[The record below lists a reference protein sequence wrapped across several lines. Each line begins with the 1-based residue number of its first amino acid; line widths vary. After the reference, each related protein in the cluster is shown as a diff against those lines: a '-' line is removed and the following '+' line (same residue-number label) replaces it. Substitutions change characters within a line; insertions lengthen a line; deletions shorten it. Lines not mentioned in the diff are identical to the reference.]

1 MNYLTEIKK
10 LADGLMEKGIAFTF
24 HHFSEARMGYQI
36 VVKDPETQKYKW
48 DAVCHN
54 FSYGNDEGLLEIM
67 GDIVENDYDS
77 VEGWLS
83 AEDILKRL

>member
-24 HHFSEARMGYQI
+24 HRLYEGYQI
-36 VVKDPETQKYKW
+36 LVNNPETKEYEW
-48 DAVCHN
+48 DAVCHD
-54 FSYGNDEGLLEIM
+54 FSYGHDEGLLEIM
-67 GDIVENDYDS
+67 GEIVENDYDA
-77 VEGWLS
+77 VEGWLT

>member
-24 HHFSEARMGYQI
+24 HRFSEGYQI
-36 VVKDPETQKYKW
+36 VVNNLETKEYKW

-54 FSYGNDEGLLEIM
+54 FSYGHDEGLLEIM
-67 GDIVENDYDS
+67 GEIVDNDYDAI
-77 VEGWLS
+77 EGWLS
-83 AEDILKRL
+83 AEDILKRV